1 MEPRPHIPVYKPM
14 TGTCDECGK
23 ERVRLI
29 DRPKPGD
36 VGPRRVCAV
45 CDAKPPSLPVSRS

>member
-1 MEPRPHIPVYKPM
+1 MESRAPIPVYKP
-14 TGTCDECGK
+14 TYGTCDECGT

-45 CDAKPPSLPVSRS
+45 CDSKSPPLQSSPS